1 MNPIQAFKLAA
12 KSIIGSKMRS
22 FLTMLGMIIG
32 VTSVITLVGLM
43 QGVTDYVVSTFSGLG
58 TNTITISVRNTDTRK
73 VDVDDVYDFVNKNG
87 DILQYVTPR
96 VSSNYTIK
104 NGTESINSTVSGVG
118 EDYVEINDLELTSGR
133 FIQYADIKNRYK
145 GCVIGTYI
153 ADELFDGNVKIG
165 DTLKI
170 NGQVYNIIGIQ
181 KEQADSEAGSADDS
195 IYIPYSTAV
204 RMAGTTDISTYTFGA
219 KDAEY
224 VDQGKELI
232 DNYLYG
238 IMKDEDLY
246 NISTMAELLDTVNE
260 MTGMLSSILGGIAGI
275 SLLVA
280 GIGIM
285 NIMLVSVVE
294 RTKEIGIRKSL
305 GAKKR
310 DILWQFVIE
319 AATISS
325 IGGII
330 GILLG
335 YVATRTLG
343 NAFGL
348 LDAAPTTGSIILA
361 FGVSAAIG
369 IGFGFMPANKAAKL
383 NPIDAL
389 RSE

>member
-1 MNPIQAFKLAA
+1 MNPIQAFKLAG
-12 KSIIGSKMRS
+12 KSIISSKMRS

-43 QGVTDYVVSTFSGLG
+43 QGVTNYMVSTFSDLG
-58 TNTITISVRNTDTRK
+58 TNTITISVNNTDTRK
-73 VDVDDVYDFVNKNG
+73 VNVDDVYNFVKENSSVF
-87 DILQYVTPR
+87 QYVTPS
-96 VSSNYTIK
+96 VNSGYTIK
-104 NGTESINSTVSGVG
+104 KGTKSIKSTVSGVG
-118 EDYVEINDLELTSGR
+118 EDFIKINSLEIESGR
-133 FIQYADIKNRYK
+133 YIQYADIKNRYK
-145 GCVIGTYI
+145 GCVIGSYI
-153 ADELFDGNVKIG
+153 ANELFDGDVKTG

-170 NGQVYNIIGIQ
+170 NGQVYTIIGIL
-181 KEQADSEAGSADDS
+181 KEKAKSEAGSADDS
-195 IYIPYSTAV
+195 IYIPYSNAV
-204 RMAGTTDISTYTFGA
+204 RLSGSANISMYTFA
-219 KDAEY
+219 TVEASSVDA
-224 VDQGKELI
+224 GKELL

-238 IMKDEDLY
+238 IMKDVDLY
-246 NISTMAELLDTVNE
+246 NISTMAELLKMVNE

-319 AATISS
+319 AATIST
-325 IGGII
+325 IGGVI

-335 YVATRTLG
+335 YAATKTLG

-348 LDAAPTTGSIILA
+348 EAAPTVGSIVMA

>member
-1 MNPIQAFKLAA
+1 MNPIQAFKLAG
-12 KSIIGSKMRS
+12 KSIISSKMRS

-43 QGVTDYVVSTFSGLG
+43 QGVTNYIVSEFSDLG
-58 TNTITISVRNTDTRK
+58 TNTITISVNNTDTRK
-73 VDVDDVYDFVNKNG
+73 VDVDDVYNFVKENSSVF
-87 DILQYVTPR
+87 QYVTPR
-96 VSSNYTIK
+96 VSSNYTVK
-104 NGTESINSTVSGVG
+104 NGTDSISTTVSGVG
-118 EDYVEINDLELTSGR
+118 EDFTKINTLELSSGR

-145 GCVIGTYI
+145 GCVIGSYI
-153 ADELFDGNVKIG
+153 SEELFDGVAKTG
-165 DTLKI
+165 DTIKI
-170 NGQVYNIIGIQ
+170 NGQVYKIIGIQ
-181 KEQADSEAGSADDS
+181 KEQAGSEAGSADDC
-195 IYIPYSTAV
+195 IYIPYSNAV
-204 RMAGTTDISTYTFGA
+204 RMSGSANISAYTFA
-219 KDAEY
+219 TADASY
-224 VDQGKELI
+224 VDQGKILL
-232 DNYLYG
+232 DDYLYS
-238 IMKDEDLY
+238 IMKNEDLY
-246 NISTMAELLDTVNE
+246 NISTMAELLDMVNE

-319 AATISS
+319 AATIST
-325 IGGII
+325 IGGVI

-335 YVATRTLG
+335 YAATRTLG

-348 LDAAPTTGSIILA
+348 EAAPTVGSIIMA

-369 IGFGFMPANKAAKL
+369 IGFGYMPANKAAKL

>member
-1 MNPIQAFKLAA
+1 MNPIQAFKLAG
-12 KSIIGSKMRS
+12 KSIISSKMRS

-43 QGVTDYVVSTFSGLG
+43 QGVTDYVVSSFSDLG
-58 TNTITISVRNTDTRK
+58 TNTITISVNNTDTRK
-73 VDVDDVYDFVNKNG
+73 VDVDDVYNFVKENSSVF
-87 DILQYVTPR
+87 QYVTPR
-96 VSSNYTIK
+96 VSSSYTVK
-104 NGTESINSTVSGVG
+104 NGTNSINSTVSGVG
-118 EDYVEINDLELTSGR
+118 EDFIKINSLELSSGR

-153 ADELFDGNVKIG
+153 AEELFDGVVKTG

-170 NGQVYNIIGIQ
+170 NGQVYTIIGIQ
-181 KEQADSEAGSADDS
+181 KEQADSEAGSADDC
-195 IYIPYSTAV
+195 IYIPYSNAV
-204 RMAGTTDISTYTFGA
+204 RMSGSANISAYTFA
-219 KDAEY
+219 TADASY
-224 VDQGKELI
+224 VDEGKKLL
-232 DNYLYG
+232 DNYLYS
-238 IMKDEDLY
+238 IMKNEDLY
-246 NISTMAELLDTVNE
+246 NISTMAELLDMVNE

-319 AATISS
+319 AATIST
-325 IGGII
+325 IGGVI

-335 YVATRTLG
+335 YAATRTLG

-348 LDAAPTTGSIILA
+348 DAAPTVGSIMMA

-369 IGFGFMPANKAAKL
+369 IGFGYMPANKAAKL

>member
-1 MNPIQAFKLAA
+1 MNLIQAFKLAGR
-12 KSIIGSKMRS
+12 SIIGSKMRS

-43 QGVTDYVVSTFSGLG
+43 QGVTNYVVSTFADLG
-58 TNTITISVRNTDTRK
+58 TNIISLSVTNTDTRHL
-73 VDVDDVYDFVNKNG
+73 DVDDIYDFVKENNSV
-87 DILQYVTPR
+87 LQAVTPQLNGMYT
-96 VSSNYTIK
+96 VKKGTTSSSSSVI
-104 NGTESINSTVSGVG
+104 GVG
-118 EDYVEINDLELTSGR
+118 EDFGTINSLKVQSGR
-133 FIQYADIKNRYK
+133 FIQYADIKNRYQ

-153 ADELFDGNVKIG
+153 VNKYFDGIAAPG
-165 DTLKI
+165 DILKI
-170 NGQVYNIIGIQ
+170 NGQPYTVIGILE
-181 KEQADSEAGSADDS
+181 KKADSTEGSSDDR
-195 IYIPYSTAV
+195 IFIPYSNAARLAKTSN
-204 RMAGTTDISTYTFGA
+204 MSSYTFMA
-219 KDAEY
+219 KDAGT
-224 VDQGKELI
+224 VAAGKVLI
-232 DNYLYG
+232 DNYVYG
-238 IMKDEDLY
+238 IMKNKDLY
-246 NISTMAELLDTVNE
+246 NVTTMAELLDEVNK

-310 DILWQFVIE
+310 DILSQFVIE
-319 AATISS
+319 AATIST

-330 GILLG
+330 GIILG
-335 YVATRTLG
+335 WTATVTLG

-348 LDAAPTTGSIILA
+348 TARPTTGSIIMA